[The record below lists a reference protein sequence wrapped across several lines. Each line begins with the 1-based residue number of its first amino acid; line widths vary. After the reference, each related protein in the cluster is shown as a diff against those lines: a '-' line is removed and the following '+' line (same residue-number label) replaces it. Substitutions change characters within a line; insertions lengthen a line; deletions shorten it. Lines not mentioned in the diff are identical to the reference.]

1 MADAPARRLT
11 PATFTG
17 LVWIQLGFIAGGWVF
32 VWGVIVAVQ
41 LVIPAEAAP
50 HAPLVLGSVGV
61 AVLVFAGVVLHG
73 LGQLGAAGLAGMV
86 VVAVDDQPFAP
97 RRDVPRTGHADRA
110 VPADPDRGET
120 GGEEAAVYA
129 TATGLCSNGKTVA
142 RVAAEKTGPLDFAVT
157 VPAGAMHSFKAAH
170 NEIAWTL
177 RRAGRVGRVLPYR
190 GAFRVV
196 VQPGGGDAG

>member
-1 MADAPARRLT
+1 MADAPANRLT
-11 PATFTG
+11 PAPFAG
-17 LVWIQLGFIAGGWVF
+17 LVWIPLGFIAGGWVF

-97 RRDVPRTGHADRA
+97 GGTYRGRVTPTGLFRLTL
-110 VPADPDRGET
+110 T
-120 GGEEAAVYA
+120 GVKLVCEEVAVYA
-129 TATGLCSNGKTVA
+129 TATGLCSDGKTVA

-157 VPAGAMHSFKAAH
+157 VPTGAMHSFKAAH

-177 RRAGRVGRVLPYR
+177 RLAGRVGRVLPYR
-190 GAFRVV
+190 MSFQVV